1 MGRPTA
7 RPSVERPDPQY
18 DVAPMAVSVDRQ
30 LVRALRRSGASPQ
43 EIERAA
49 NEGWLTLLA
58 IDRVLLPGARRY
70 NALEVSDR
78 SGIEPELALRL
89 WRTMGFP
96 EPPLNTPMFTDEAAI
111 ALEKVVAQSWRRD
124 LGPDVEA
131 PDRVVSSAR
140 AVSAGLARVAESLS
154 DEMAAVIRE
163 LRTGGVSDQDI
174 ALGVVNLISWDELRV
189 VQDYALRSMLRAA
202 LWRKIAT
209 SPHDH
214 GTEVTVGFLDLVG
227 FTSRSLQVS
236 VTDLASMIDRFEA
249 MAYDLVATHGGR
261 TVKMIGDEVMFVADD
276 PANAAAIAL
285 DLLDAIRDDP
295 VLPDGRAALA
305 TGIALSRDGDYF
317 GPVVNL
323 ASRLAEIAR
332 PKTVLADEECSTQL
346 QDDERFVFK
355 KASSRRIRDVG
366 RQRLWVVRRGEPR
379 EESMVDDLDE
389 REPESDL
396 DEREPGSIDEAL

>member
-1 MGRPTA
+1 MPKVGVSRA
-7 RPSVERPDPQY
+7 RY
-18 DVAPMAVSVDRQ
+18 DEEIMAASIDRQ
-30 LVRALRRSGASPQ
+30 LVRALRRTGASSQ

-49 NEGWLTLLA
+49 DEGWLTLLA

-78 SGIEPELALRL
+78 AGIAPELALRL

-124 LGPDVEA
+124 LGPEVDA
-131 PDRVVSSAR
+131 PDRIVSSAR

-163 LRTGGVSDQDI
+163 LRTSGVSDEQI
-174 ALGVVNLISWDELRV
+174 AIGVVNLISWDELRV

-202 LWRKIAT
+202 MWRKIAT
-209 SPHDH
+209 SPHEH
-214 GTEVTVGFLDLVG
+214 GTKVTVGFLDLVG

-236 VTDLASMIDRFEA
+236 VTDLASMIDRFES
-249 MAYDLVATHGGR
+249 MAYDLVAIHGGR

-276 PANAAAIAL
+276 PANAAFIAL
-285 DLLDAIRDDP
+285 DLLEAVRDDP

-305 TGIALSRDGDYF
+305 TGVALSRDGDYF

-332 PKTVLADEECSTQL
+332 PKTVLADEQCSTQL
-346 QDDERFVFK
+346 EDDDRFVFK

-366 RQRLWVVRRGEPR
+366 RQRLWVVRRGAAPAVESVDELEGQR
-379 EESMVDDLDE
+379 ESGVVDDA
-389 REPESDL
+389 
-396 DEREPGSIDEAL
+396 I